1 MKKFFTFIKE
11 QFNTIVGLFLFV
23 LAFVIGA
30 GGDVTMAAV
39 GPEGG
44 NQGNLPA
51 DQGGGTTQSGSSTG
65 GVLAN
70 GNAQTGN
77 NGGIATETY
86 GRRATASDNPDFYL
100 SDIDKQIVKIRPMST
115 PIDQI
120 SRYAT
125 NRKVD
130 SFICKYYSVGTRPI
144 KTTALSGNNASSGL
158 QFELKVDD
166 PNIFTMDDT
175 IRVVGKKA
183 SWDNKKNEY
192 ISNPDLATPDVVL
205 CVVGRA
211 VNGNPIVYAINVAD
225 STSHEQVKYVAID
238 EGSTLIRMGKSCGEL
253 DIQTGRFSNLPK
265 PDEQYCQH
273 FAIQVEQST
282 FDKIAAKEVNWDM
295 SDLEEDALY
304 DMRLTQEMSYLFG
317 DMACLTHSAKDNMNQ
332 WFTKGIWWMAGK
344 DVTIGHKV
352 VDVEKVEESGT
363 EGQAGYV
370 APVAE
375 VSHAELSDDD
385 LIDMSKAI
393 FTGAGTGNKKKVILC
408 GKDVV
413 ALFGKIKSEK
423 FRLVSTYERWH
434 LKFTEWETG
443 FGTLYII
450 HDEMFDTV
458 NMSDCAFCLD
468 PEFLY
473 KATHLS
479 HERSILDLKSA
490 GIRNTDATVLRE
502 AAALYLRYPNA
513 HARMKIAAHS
523 AATAA

>member
-1 MKKFFTFIKE
+1 MRKFNFYMSLKKY
-11 QFNTIVGLFLFV
+11 FNMITGFLLFA

-30 GGDVTMAAV
+30 GGDVSMAAV
-39 GPEGG
+39 AAQGG
-44 NQGNLPA
+44 NEGNLPA
-51 DQGGGTTQSGSSTG
+51 EQGGGMTQSGSSTG
-65 GVLAN
+65 GVDAS
-70 GNAQTGN
+70 GNAVTGN

-86 GRRATASDNPDFYL
+86 GRIKTASDDPDFYL
-100 SDIDKQIVKIRPMST
+100 SDIDKNIVKIRPMST

-183 SWDNKKNEY
+183 SWDNKSGAV
-192 ISNPDLATPDVVL
+192 ISNPSYNTPDVVL

-211 VNGNPIVYAINVAD
+211 VNGNPIVYAINV
-225 STSHEQVKYVAID
+225 SYGGSQVKYVAID
-238 EGSTLIRMGKSCGEL
+238 EGTTLIRMGKACGEL

-295 SDLEEDALY
+295 TDLEEDAFY

-317 DMACLTHSAKDNMNQ
+317 DIACLTHSAKDNMNQ
-332 WFTKGIWWMAGK
+332 WFTRGVWWMAGK

-352 VDVEKVEESGT
+352 VDVAAVEESGT
-363 EGQAGYV
+363 EGQEGYV

-375 VSHAELSDDD
+375 QSHAELSDDD

-413 ALFGKIKSEK
+413 ALFGKIKSDK

-450 HDEMFDTV
+450 HDEMFDIV

-479 HERSILDLKSA
+479 HERSILDLKKA

-502 AAALYLRYPNA
+502 VSALYLRYPNA

-523 AATAA
+523 AA